1 MNKASVRIVAVVLML
16 GLSSWVNTGG
26 VIKTDK
32 ELPKKTEEA
41 QVEELSYKI
50 TPAKNLGPEIGVMRR
65 DPSDIIRV
73 KNLYYVWYATSY
85 DGHTWTERGEALAR
99 GPKDSWE
106 EQSVFTPNILVANE
120 KYWLFYTAVPKP
132 FINSGP
138 KITKTAIGIAVSDS
152 PDGPWAKL
160 KTNPILKA
168 SDDPKMFDSMRVDDA
183 CLIVR
188 DGKYWMYFKG
198 RQWDNT
204 PSNTRMGL
212 AIADTPE
219 GPYVKYNANPITR
232 GGHEVIVWPYGN
244 GIVALI
250 GHNGPKGVRETLQY
264 AEDGI
269 SFKRM
274 SDLKH
279 IAWAA
284 GTYRPEAFT
293 GSNKGKMI
301 EWGIQIGGKTIPI
314 ACHFQNQTTPSAAI
328 GIHSRQTWFHRDPE
342 PPDTEME
349 VPPSRCHRSIPRI
362 PERVVKYDY
371 AIC

>member
-1 MNKASVRIVAVVLML
+1 MNKASVHIVAVGLML
-16 GLSSWVNTGG
+16 GLSGWVNSGG
-26 VIKTDK
+26 IIKTDK
-32 ELPKKTEEA
+32 ELPKKTEQA
-41 QVEELSYKI
+41 QVEELSYRI
-50 TPAKNLGPEIGVMRR
+50 TPAKNLGPEKGVMRR

-73 KNLYYVWYATSY
+73 KNLYYVWYTRGAKNSGYDASVWYATSS

-152 PDGPWAKL
+152 PDGPWVKL

-168 SDDPKMFDSMRVDDA
+168 SDDPKKFDSMRVDDA

-188 DGKYWMYFKG
+188 DGKYWMYYKG

-250 GHNGPKGVRETLQY
+250 GHNGPQGIRETLQY

-293 GSNKGKMI
+293 GSTKGKMI
-301 EWGIQIGGKTIPI
+301 EWGIQIGGKQGYLP
-314 ACHFQNQTTPSAAI
+314 FL
-328 GIHSRQTWFHRDPE
+328 
-342 PPDTEME
+342 
-349 VPPSRCHRSIPRI
+349 
-362 PERVVKYDY
+362 ERFDY
-371 AIC
+371 IWKILPNKTNPAYTQGNASDL